1 MRKIYSVLIT
11 IILLLNS
18 INVIAIDDEV
28 SKALA
33 NTREEYSEYIE
44 KAIKKTGIDEND
56 IDTEEITVYKMTAWE
71 NVENE
76 YGDICILL
84 PLISNDDY
92 YFTLFVDGECE

>member
-44 KAIKKTGIDEND
+44 KAIKKRG
-56 IDTEEITVYKMTAWE
+56 
-71 NVENE
+71 
-76 YGDICILL
+76 
-84 PLISNDDY
+84 
-92 YFTLFVDGECE
+92 